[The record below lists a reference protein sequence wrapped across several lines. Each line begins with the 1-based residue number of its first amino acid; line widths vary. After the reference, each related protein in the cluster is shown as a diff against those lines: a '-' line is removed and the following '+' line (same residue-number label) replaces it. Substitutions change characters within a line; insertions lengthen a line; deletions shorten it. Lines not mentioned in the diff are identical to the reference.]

1 MVMPSL
7 AGESLKT
14 LRVQLLKEQRA
25 VQCDDALAKD
35 LENKAE
41 VLELGKGVQ
50 FIKQG
55 NHDDDVF
62 FILRGSAIVE
72 TNGHK
77 HVTRKPGCHV
87 GEMALLDPGSGR
99 SANVVAGDNGVVVL
113 KVSGANMRELGTKH
127 PALWR
132 NIARELTE
140 RLRGRDSL
148 FIQPNEIP
156 AIFIASSGAA
166 RKDLKRVERGLA
178 SKERA
183 VRPWNGPDIFMPSDY
198 TLDNLL
204 EQAHCVDFAVIIA
217 TPDDLIVKNAASTPS
232 PTQVPTARDNV
243 LLEFGLFAG
252 ALERKRVVVLQKENV
267 GLPTDMQGLTVLRYK
282 NKDELDK
289 AIKQIADRVDQLGPM
304 QRLTRREN
312 C

>member
-1 MVMPSL
+1 MPSL
-7 AGESLKT
+7 AGESSKA

-25 VQCDDALAKD
+25 VQCDDDLAVA
-35 LENKAE
+35 LENNAQ
-41 VLELGKGVQ
+41 VLELDQGVQ
-50 FIKQG
+50 FITQG
-55 NHDDDVF
+55 AYDDDVF
-62 FILRGSAIVE
+62 FIIRGSAIVE

-77 HVTRKPGCHV
+77 HATRKHGCHV

-113 KVSGANMRELGTKH
+113 KVSGNTMRELGDKH

-132 NIARELTE
+132 NMARELTE

-156 AIFIASSGAA
+156 TIFIASSGAA
-166 RKDLKRVERGLA
+166 KDDLKRVEKGLE

-183 VRPWNGPDIFMPSDY
+183 VRPWDGPNIFMPSDY
-198 TLDNLL
+198 TLDSLL

-217 TPDDLIVKNAASTPS
+217 TPDDLIAKNVASTPS
-232 PTQVPTARDNV
+232 PDQVLTPRDNV

-252 ALERKRVVVLQKENV
+252 ALERRRVVVLQKHKV
-267 GLPTDMQGLTVLRYK
+267 GLPTDMQGLTVLRYE
-282 NKDELDK
+282 NDDELDK
-289 AIKQIADRVDQLGPM
+289 QIAQIADRVDRLGPM
-304 QRLTRREN
+304 QRLTRRQN

>member
-1 MVMPSL
+1 MPSL
-7 AGESLKT
+7 AGESSKA

-25 VQCDDALAKD
+25 VQCDDDLAVA
-35 LENKAE
+35 LENNAQ
-41 VLELGKGVQ
+41 VLELDQGVQ
-50 FIKQG
+50 FITQG
-55 NHDDDVF
+55 AYDDDVF
-62 FILRGSAIVE
+62 FIIRGSAIVE

-77 HVTRKPGCHV
+77 HATRKHGCHV

-113 KVSGANMRELGTKH
+113 KVSGDTMRKLGDKH

-132 NIARELTE
+132 NMARELTE

-156 AIFIASSGAA
+156 TIFIASSGAA
-166 RKDLKRVERGLA
+166 KDDLKRVEKGLE

-183 VRPWNGPDIFMPSDY
+183 VRPWDSPNIFMPSDY
-198 TLDNLL
+198 ILDSLL

-217 TPDDLIVKNAASTPS
+217 TPDDLIAKNVESTPS
-232 PTQVPTARDNV
+232 PDQVLTPRDNV
-243 LLEFGLFAG
+243 LLEFGLFVG
-252 ALERKRVVVLQKENV
+252 ALERRRVVVLQKHKV
-267 GLPTDMQGLTVLRYK
+267 GLPTDMQGLTVLRYE
-282 NKDELDK
+282 NDDELDNRI
-289 AIKQIADRVDQLGPM
+289 AQIADRVDRLGPM
-304 QRLTRREN
+304 QRLTRRQN